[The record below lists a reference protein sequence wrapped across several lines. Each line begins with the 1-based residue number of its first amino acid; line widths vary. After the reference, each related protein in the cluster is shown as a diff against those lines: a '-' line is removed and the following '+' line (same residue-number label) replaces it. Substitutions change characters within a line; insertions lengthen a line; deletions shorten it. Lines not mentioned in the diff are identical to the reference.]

1 MTYRDRYDA
10 GRRLAARL
18 AHHAG
23 DPSVLVLGLPRG
35 GVPVAAEVAN
45 ALGAPLDVYVVRKLG
60 VPDQRELAMGA
71 IGSGGVRLMNERV
84 VRASDVAPEAIEEV
98 IREEEREL
106 GRRERDLRG
115 ERPAPEVEGRTIVL
129 VDDGIATGSTMRAAI
144 AALRARGARKVVVGV
159 PIAASETC
167 AELAEEVDEVVCV
180 ATPDPVRAI
189 SLWYDDFEQT
199 TDAEVRRLVE
209 GAAAAS
215 PLDPS

>member
-23 DPSVLVLGLPRG
+23 DPSLLVLGLPRG
-35 GVPVAAEVAN
+35 GVPVAAEVA
-45 ALGAPLDVYVVRKLG
+45 AELDAPLDVYVVRKLG

-71 IGSGGVRLMNERV
+71 IGSGGVRVMNEQV
-84 VRASDVAPEAIEEV
+84 VGASGVAPEEIEEV
-98 IREEEREL
+98 AREEEREL
-106 GRRERDLRG
+106 ERRERTLRG
-115 ERPAPEVEGRTIVL
+115 ERPAPEVEGRTIIL

-144 AALRARGARKVVVGV
+144 AALKARGARKLVVGV

-189 SLWYDDFEQT
+189 SLWYDDFGQT

-209 GAAAAS
+209 RAAAAS
-215 PLDPS
+215 A

>member
-1 MTYRDRYDA
+1 MTFRDRSDA
-10 GRRLAARL
+10 GRRLATHL

-23 DPSVLVLGLPRG
+23 DPSLLVLGLPRG

-71 IGSGGVRLMNERV
+71 IGSGGVRVMNDRV
-84 VRASDVAPEAIEEV
+84 VRAADVAPEAIEEV
-98 IREEEREL
+98 IRDEEREL
-106 GRRERDLRG
+106 ERREAILRG
-115 ERPAPEVEGRTIVL
+115 DRQPPEVEGRTIVL

-144 AALRARGARKVVVGV
+144 AALQARGARKVVVAV

-167 AELAEEVDEVVCV
+167 AELAEEVDEVVCA

-189 SLWYDDFEQT
+189 SLWYEDFEQT
-199 TDAEVRRLVE
+199 TDAEVRQLVE
-209 GAAAAS
+209 RAAARGS
-215 PLDPS
+215 

>member
-1 MTYRDRYDA
+1 MIYQDRSDA

-23 DPSVLVLGLPRG
+23 DPSLLVLGLPRG
-35 GVPVAAEVAN
+35 GVPVAAEVAE

-60 VPDQRELAMGA
+60 VPGQRELAMGA
-71 IGSGGVRLMNERV
+71 IGSGGVRVMNERV
-84 VRASDVAPEAIEEV
+84 LLAAGVVPEEIEEV

-106 GRRERDLRG
+106 ERRERALRG
-115 ERPAPEVEGRTIVL
+115 DRPAPQVEGRTIVL

-144 AALRARGARKVVVGV
+144 AALQARGAGKVVVAV

-167 AELAEEVDEVVCV
+167 AELAEEVDEVICA

-189 SLWYDDFEQT
+189 SLWYEDFEQT
-199 TDAEVRRLVE
+199 SDAEVRELVE
-209 GAAAAS
+209 RAAYRDAERS
-215 PLDPS
+215 

>member
-1 MTYRDRYDA
+1 MIYRDRSDA

-18 AHHAG
+18 THHAG

-35 GVPVAAEVAN
+35 GVPVAAEVAD

-60 VPDQRELAMGA
+60 VPGQRELAMGA
-71 IGSGGVRLMNERV
+71 IGSGGVRVMNDRV
-84 VRASDVAPEAIEEV
+84 LRAAGVAPEEIEEV

-106 GRRERDLRG
+106 ERRERTLRG
-115 ERPAPEVEGRTIVL
+115 ERPPPEVEGRTIVL

-144 AALRARGARKVVVGV
+144 AALQARGARKIVVAV

-167 AELAEEVDEVVCV
+167 AELAGEVDEVVCA

-189 SLWYDDFEQT
+189 SIWYEDFGQT
-199 TDAEVRRLVE
+199 TDAQVRELVE
-209 GAAAAS
+209 SAA
-215 PLDPS
+215 LRDPEPS

>member
-1 MTYRDRYDA
+1 MTFRDRSDA

-23 DPSVLVLGLPRG
+23 DPSLLVLGLPRG

-71 IGSGGVRLMNERV
+71 IGSGGVRVMNDRV
-84 VRASDVAPEAIEEV
+84 VRASGVAPEAIEEV

-106 GRRERDLRG
+106 ERREAILRG
-115 ERPAPEVEGRTIVL
+115 ERPSPEVEGRTIVL

-144 AALRARGARKVVVGV
+144 AALQARGARKVVVAV

-167 AELAEEVDEVVCV
+167 AELAKEVDEVVCA

-189 SLWYDDFEQT
+189 SLWYDDFEQM
-199 TDAEVRRLVE
+199 TDAEVRQLVE
-209 GAAAAS
+209 RAATTG
-215 PLDPS
+215 P

>member
-71 IGSGGVRLMNERV
+71 VGSGGVRLMNERV

>member
-23 DPSVLVLGLPRG
+23 DPNLLVLGLPRG

-71 IGSGGVRLMNERV
+71 VGSGGVRLMNERV

-106 GRRERDLRG
+106 GRRERTLRG
-115 ERPAPEVEGRTIVL
+115 ERPGPEVEGRTIVL

-144 AALRARGARKVVVGV
+144 AALQARGAGKVVVGV
-159 PIAASETC
+159 PVAASETC
-167 AELAEEVDEVVCV
+167 AELAEQVDEVVCV

-189 SLWYDDFEQT
+189 SLWYEDFEQT
-199 TDAEVRRLVE
+199 TDAEVRELVE
-209 GAAAAS
+209 RAS
-215 PLDPS
+215 RRGPEPS